1 MKFALGIAL
10 MGSAF
15 LLFLP
20 MVSTASVPVLWIV
33 LVLFVATMG
42 ELLVSPVGLS
52 LSTKLAPAAFPVM
65 MVALYN
71 LSVALGTALAGS
83 LAGFYSA
90 ENEGSYFGI
99 LGAATIGI
107 GLVMLLISKPVHR
120 AMKGVD

>member
-1 MKFALGIAL
+1 VKFALGIAL

-20 MVSTASVPVLWIV
+20 MVSTAAVPVLWIA
-33 LVLFVATMG
+33 LILFAATMG

-52 LSTKLAPAAFPVM
+52 LSTKLAPLNFPVM

-90 ENEGSYFGI
+90 ENEGTYFGV
-99 LGAATIGI
+99 LGAVTIGI
-107 GLVMLLISKPVHR
+107 GVVMLLVSKPIHK
-120 AMKGVD
+120 AMKGID